1 MFKYYMFGLQRS
13 GTNFLEDLVKNNF
26 NGKKLNDQRKS
37 WKHSIDVPPLYD
49 ENTPTLII
57 HKNPY
62 TWIESISLRN
72 NVDWIKTQK
81 KYPADQKT
89 DSCFMIGEKQS
100 MNVIN
105 LALTYRH
112 FHETWLDRN
121 HYEMKYEDLLVD
133 KPRENILDQIRE
145 KYALQRAHK
154 NWLIPKRGS
163 VSQSRDYNANR
174 EEYYIRGVPQTLTE
188 KQIAKV
194 NEIIGASL
202 IRKMGY
208 DVL

>member
-1 MFKYYMFGLQRS
+1 MFGLQRS

-37 WKHSIDVPPLYD
+37 WKHSIDVPSIYD

-100 MNVIN
+100 MNIIN

-112 FHETWLDRN
+112 FHETWLDKN

-133 KPRENILDQIRE
+133 KPREIILDQIRE
-145 KYALQRAHK
+145 KYALQRTHK

-174 EEYYIRGVPQTLTE
+174 EEYYIRGVPQTLTG

-194 NEIIGASL
+194 NEIIGVSL